1 VSLALLLSLGV
12 NLGLLGAIA
21 AGRWADREPA
31 ADEPP
36 LALPDTGRE
45 LPGGGFAVDVPDD
58 DEGDGPERVAEE
70 PVDDPAPPPHAVEPP
85 APPPA
90 TAEPPGAGA
99 PAIGQPPAAGEADTV
114 AFRDPGEG
122 SGPRPQRG
130 RLGRRAFDGP
140 GGAGMPGEPPLGRLA
155 DHLGLEGERRERFVA
170 LQRRFLAV
178 HLEGRRERARLS
190 ADLRRELVTGEPD
203 RARIEELVGRLAEVY
218 AASERAT
225 AEVVLAS
232 RDLLDADQQQR
243 YFRFLD
249 HLRAGGPPGGG
260 PGPGRHHRPPR

>member
-1 VSLALLLSLGV
+1 
-12 NLGLLGAIA
+12 IA

-36 LALPDTGRE
+36 LALPGTGRE
-45 LPGGGFAVDVPDD
+45 LPGGGFAVDVPDE
-58 DEGDGPERVAEE
+58 DEGDDPERLAEE
-70 PVDDPAPPPHAVEPP
+70 PADDLAPPPA
-85 APPPA
+85 APPA
-90 TAEPPGAGA
+90 TAEPTDAGA
-99 PAIGQPPAAGEADTV
+99 RATAPPPAAGEADTV
-114 AFRDPGEG
+114 AFRDPGDDL
-122 SGPRPQRG
+122 GPRLQRG

-178 HLEGRRERARLS
+178 HLEGRRERALLS
-190 ADLRRELVTGEPD
+190 AELRRELVADDPD

-232 RDLLDADQQQR
+232 RDLLDAGQQQR
-243 YFRFLD
+243 YFRFLE

-260 PGPGRHHRPPR
+260 PGPGRHHRPLR